1 MSDEKGKQPFTDP
14 VLSTVDIYYIIDRL
28 ERLHAMTRASVHFVL
43 PWGIKNGSNVVF
55 VFISAV

>member
-1 MSDEKGKQPFTDP
+1 MSDEKGKQP
-14 VLSTVDIYYIIDRL
+14 VLSTVDIYYIIDKL

-55 VFISAV
+55 VFISAE